1 MHTTTADQALENNRD
16 GEHILISLTF
26 IGKNTEKDN
35 GVELTRI
42 LEQWRRNNEKSD
54 VTSALII
61 NDHYMIQNIEGS
73 RPIVNEVLVKLIN
86 EYPYLAAHII
96 GVEEI
101 EARRWD
107 GFLIKYLTSSAQDE
121 EYALKSL
128 SAGADFNPYLMKN
141 EQIESFIRGIFEEKE
156 PQIESDV

>member
-1 MHTTTADQALENNRD
+1 MHTTTVDRALENNRD

-26 IGKNTEKDN
+26 IGKNIEKNN

-42 LEQWRRNNEKSD
+42 LEQWRRNNEKID
-54 VTSALII
+54 VTSALVI
-61 NDHYMIQNIEGS
+61 NDNYLIQNIEGS
-73 RPIVNEVLVKLIN
+73 RPIVNEVLVKLIT
-86 EYPYLAAHII
+86 EYPHLSPHII
-96 GVEEI
+96 AVEEI

-128 SAGADFNPYLMKN
+128 SAGADFNPYLMKKD
-141 EQIESFIRGIFEEKE
+141 QIESFIRGIFEEKDS
-156 PQIESDV
+156 QVAVIG

>member
-1 MHTTTADQALENNRD
+1 MHTMTADQALENNRD

-54 VTSALII
+54 VTSALVI

-73 RPIVNEVLVKLIN
+73 RPIVNEVLVKLTN
-86 EYPYLAAHII
+86 EYPYLSAHII

-156 PQIESDV
+156 PQIEGDV